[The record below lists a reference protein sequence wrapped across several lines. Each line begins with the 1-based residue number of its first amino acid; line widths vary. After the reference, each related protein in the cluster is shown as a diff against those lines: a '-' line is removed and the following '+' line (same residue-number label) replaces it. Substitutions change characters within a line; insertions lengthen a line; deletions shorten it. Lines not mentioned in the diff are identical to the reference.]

1 MKFIAD
7 VHLHSRFARATSKS
21 LNSSTLHRWA
31 CLKGLNVVG
40 TGDFTHPV
48 WIEELKRHLEPAE
61 PGLYQLKESYRTAV
75 EESLP
80 SLCRHELRF
89 VLSTEISLIYKKGEK
104 TRKVHHLI
112 LMPDFESVERMNV
125 RLEAIG
131 NLKSDGRP
139 ILGLDSRDLVEICL
153 EACED
158 VLFIPAHIWTPH
170 FAVLG
175 ASSGFDS
182 LDECFEDLLPHI
194 FAVETGL
201 SSDPQMNRRLSML
214 DRFALVSNSDAHSPQ
229 KLGREATLFNTELS
243 FYGIYEALKTRD
255 PERFQGTLEFYP
267 AEGKYHFDGHRKCGV
282 CWQPRE
288 TIANDGLCPVC
299 GKKLTVGVLHRIE
312 LLADREAG
320 ERAEL
325 DTRYENLIPLTEII
339 GAALGV
345 GSASKRVAR
354 VYDRLLREI
363 GPELQILRETPPIKI
378 EGLGEARV
386 AEGIHRMRAGEVNIS
401 PGFDGQ
407 YGRIQVFTESDRVGL
422 KSH

>member
-21 LNSSTLHRWA
+21 LNPSTLHRWG

-40 TGDFTHPV
+40 TGDFAHPV
-48 WIEELKRHLEPAE
+48 WIEELKRQLEPAE
-61 PGLYQLKESYRTAV
+61 PGLYQLKESLRSTV

-80 SLCRHELRF
+80 QLCRREMRF
-89 VLSTEISLIYKKGEK
+89 VLSAEISLIYKKDEK

-112 LMPDFESVERMNV
+112 LMPDFESVDRLNV
-125 RLEAIG
+125 RLGAIG

-182 LDECFEDLLPHI
+182 LDDCFEDMLSHI

-229 KLGREATLFNTELS
+229 KLGREATLFDTELS
-243 FYGIYEALKTRD
+243 FYGIYEALTTRD
-255 PERFQGTLEFYP
+255 PERFQGTLEFHP
-267 AEGKYHFDGHRKCGV
+267 EEGKYHLDGHRKCEV
-282 CWQPRE
+282 CWQPGQ
-288 TIANDGLCPVC
+288 TIANEGLCPVC
-299 GKKLTVGVLHRIE
+299 GRKLTVGVLHRIE

-320 ERAEL
+320 ERAEPVQ
-325 DTRYENLIPLTEII
+325 RFENLIPLTEII
-339 GAALGV
+339 GSALGV

-363 GPELQILRETPPIKI
+363 GPELQILRETPLI
-378 EGLGEARV
+378 EIEELGEARV

-407 YGRIQVFTESDRVGL
+407 YGRIQVFSESDRVAL

>member
-267 AEGKYHFDGHRKCGV
+267 A
-282 CWQPRE
+282 
-288 TIANDGLCPVC
+288 
-299 GKKLTVGVLHRIE
+299 
-312 LLADREAG
+312 
-320 ERAEL
+320 
-325 DTRYENLIPLTEII
+325 
-339 GAALGV
+339 
-345 GSASKRVAR
+345 
-354 VYDRLLREI
+354 
-363 GPELQILRETPPIKI
+363 
-378 EGLGEARV
+378 
-386 AEGIHRMRAGEVNIS
+386 
-401 PGFDGQ
+401 
-407 YGRIQVFTESDRVGL
+407 
-422 KSH
+422 